1 MKYDFDTI
9 SFIVDAM
16 SNDYYGTDGS
26 EYLTQNHRDLMVTV
40 VINDVRIGW
49 NQKVDVY
56 DLALRNLDHK
66 PYYSHWSG
74 PKLDGKVIPDAKWSV
89 FQPFTCSCG
98 CAGCAGIWDGIYV
111 RERGYSIEWRAK
123 REDGYGF
130 LPKTFFNFEK
140 SQYKHAFDGILTQ
153 IVGLCSDYPNTILVV
168 DAGHCEEQLV
178 TGIDFLEYVRENR
191 K

>member
-1 MKYDFDTI
+1 MKYDFDRI

-16 SNDYYGTDGS
+16 PNDYYGTDGS

-56 DLALRNLDHK
+56 DLALRSLDHK

-74 PKLDGKVIPDAKWSV
+74 SNLDGKVIPDAKWSV

-123 REDGYGF
+123 RDDGYGF
-130 LPKTFFNFEK
+130 LPKTFFNYEK
-140 SQYKHAFDGILTQ
+140 TAYKRAFDELLAQ
-153 IVGLCSDYPNTILVV
+153 IVGLCSDYPNSILVV
-168 DAGHCEEQLV
+168 DAGYCEEQLI
-178 TGIDFLEYVRENR
+178 TGWDFLKYVKENT